1 MVVSDRFVWL
11 HIPKTA
17 GDATLRMFEALGGSW
32 RLIDPH
38 SDGRKHGTLADAYER
53 VPGSEGLPVIANLRR
68 LPEMALSYFHH
79 MQRHDPAA
87 RFANGR
93 CFGEMSFREYLHFV
107 IEHPQTQSYDW
118 HLDHFFGAREADHWL
133 RVSDLADSFVR
144 VIGRYVAIP
153 TDVAEA
159 IRDVR
164 ANVGGYDR
172 AQDPSRWY
180 DCDEMASLYRNS
192 PRWSRCE
199 RREYGNLLFE
209 ALDWIPPAGTG
220 GGF

>member
-1 MVVSDRFVWL
+1 MVVSDHFLWL

-17 GDATLRMFEALGGSW
+17 GDATLRMFEALDHPW

-38 SDGRKHGTLADAYER
+38 SDARKHGTLADAHER
-53 VPGSEGLPVIANLRR
+53 VPGAGTLAVIANLRR

-79 MQRHDPAA
+79 MQRHDPTE

-93 CFGEMSFREYLHFV
+93 CFGEMTFREYLHFV

-118 HLDHFFGAREADHWL
+118 HLDHFLGAREADHWL
-133 RVSDLADSFVR
+133 LVSDLAESFVR

-153 TDVAEA
+153 PDTAEA
-159 IRDVR
+159 IREVR
-164 ANVGGYDR
+164 ANVGGYAR
-172 AQDPSRWY
+172 ADDPSRWY
-180 DCDEMASLYRNS
+180 DRSEMISLYRNC

-199 RREYGNLLFE
+199 RREYGNLLYE
-209 ALDWIPPAGTG
+209 TLGWNLSTGIAGAE
-220 GGF
+220 